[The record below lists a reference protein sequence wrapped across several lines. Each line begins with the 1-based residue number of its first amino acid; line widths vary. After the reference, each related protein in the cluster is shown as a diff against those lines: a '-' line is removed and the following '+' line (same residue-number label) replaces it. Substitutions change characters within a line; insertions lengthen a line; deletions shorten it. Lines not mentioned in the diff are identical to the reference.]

1 MKQEGSLQL
10 RKVLALVLAALLA
23 LSPLAALAGGLPAD
37 PCIISVQWTDGQGM
51 TQFAQ
56 AVRVPYAGF
65 EDCYWVQVPADAPLQ
80 GLTLQIM
87 DTTGMYPRFSIS
99 SGSLLS
105 FVTDAGTSLTTGTPV
120 EIMAYT
126 ADGEPGACYYL
137 YISTLAALPEAP
149 GALDAPTEAPTEAPT
164 AAPVMPV
171 EIPVR
176 YMCDG
181 YEIASATVATLQEG
195 STPVYAQP
203 FDLPEGY
210 LLLGENV
217 QYVLLTAEGASQYEV
232 VFNYQY
238 VAPTEAPTAI
248 PTEAPVPAATI
259 TVSYLSMPEGL
270 PVARDGVVTC
280 EAGQRIVVFANP
292 EGLLPGYTLVSAA
305 EVEVFV
311 DAFGTPSSP
320 TVNFWYQYEAPA
332 TPAPT
337 IAPAQVYI
345 HYVDEAGNLIAA
357 ERTLRCEAG
366 DTVIHADFSMIPD
379 DYTLSSA
386 ETVVVTVDEN
396 GASPETV
403 VFVCRYTPNV
413 PAPKIALVSVKYIDP
428 NGDIFL
434 TATETCVQGMENAVR
449 VDASKIPAG
458 YELSGDSVVRVTVD
472 ENGVATPA
480 EVIFQFKDEVN
491 AYVTVRYL
499 DSEGLEVAQAQQQL
513 CYVGQNIVYADP
525 QGLLPGY
532 MMADEPQKT
541 VTLSQDGQLNPAEV
555 VFRFAYTATPSP
567 VPGTPTPLPYQLEP
581 MDAYCYP
588 QNDGINF
595 RSAPSTTENNV
606 IGRVNRRDLAH
617 ILGRARNEKNEIWY
631 YVALTDGTQGF
642 LKETVVR
649 ILSDAEV
656 AALFHYTPTP
666 TAVPTP
672 EPTQIPDGAV
682 IDRWAYTNKGSVN
695 FRKTPEI
702 TNTNKIRQLTRNSRV
717 WVYSV
722 QTVNGE
728 RWYAV
733 RHNGT
738 DGYLSA
744 QYVDLMSAQES
755 EEQQRSL
762 ASPMPTQT
770 PQPTAAPTQTPTA
783 VPTGAPTQEP
793 TPVATATP
801 APYQGYA
808 LTRWQSALRTG
819 ASQTDE
825 TILSMVASD
834 SLVYVTGQTYVNGAA
849 WSSVQVVEN
858 NNLGFMMDEAL
869 MRISN
874 EAARPYLDRIQAA
887 QRTTATPVPEQQ
899 YGYAITIGNGV
910 PMRSFPDTN
919 GEILQLLSF
928 STVVSVRGQ
937 VYDGDT
943 TWHMVQYNGMWGY
956 IRQDQLRMLNED
968 ESRAYEASLLN
979 ATPLPTVAPA
989 TPEPVTKDSASSYGH
1004 VRSSSGRVNM
1014 RSEPSRAAKRIRLL
1028 DNYAFAL
1035 VLGTVQNDEGTWY
1048 HVSQAGTEGY
1058 ISGDYF
1064 KVLTLGELTDFLQ
1077 SQEYLNAN
1085 SGSSSSGGNTS
1096 GNIQPVEDY
1105 NQSVWKNPALSA
1117 SYEPFNPYVTATP
1130 NPEQLPTPTPV
1141 PTYTPLP
1148 TYTPVPLDV
1157 IGNLQTP
1164 APTTKTSSFSWAW
1177 VLLVIAGIGGGGA
1190 YYAYT
1195 VYRRNERR
1203 RQAVREQQAR
1213 QARRAQQPQMRAAQ
1227 NNPGVSQATRA
1238 YNGQPYAPPR
1248 AAQNTGRMQPVRE
1261 EDAAAY
1267 AQMSREPQATQAYRP
1282 TAQEPQA
1289 TQAYRPTAQEPQA
1302 TQAYRPTEGAEKP
1315 ARQGV
1320 APTTNPY
1327 RIVSRRQ
1334 INEYEAGRQSAPETP
1349 AYRPTAEAPQPSTA
1363 ETPQPRQRR
1372 SDRYKNQNNE

>member
-1 MKQEGSLQL
+1 
-10 RKVLALVLAALLA
+10 
-23 LSPLAALAGGLPAD
+23 
-37 PCIISVQWTDGQGM
+37 
-51 TQFAQ
+51 
-56 AVRVPYAGF
+56 
-65 EDCYWVQVPADAPLQ
+65 
-80 GLTLQIM
+80 
-87 DTTGMYPRFSIS
+87 
-99 SGSLLS
+99 
-105 FVTDAGTSLTTGTPV
+105 
-120 EIMAYT
+120 
-126 ADGEPGACYYL
+126 
-137 YISTLAALPEAP
+137 
-149 GALDAPTEAPTEAPT
+149 
-164 AAPVMPV
+164 MPV

-238 VAPTEAPTAI
+238 VAPTEAPTEAPTAI

-449 VDASKIPAG
+449 VDESKIPAG

-532 MMADEPQKT
+532 TMADEPQKT

-1164 APTTKTSSFSWAW
+1164 APTTQTSSFSWAW
-1177 VLLVIAGIGGGGA
+1177 VLLLIAGIGGGGA

-1282 TAQEPQA
+1282 AAQEPQA

>member
-1 MKQEGSLQL
+1 MQYVLLTAEGASQYE
-10 RKVLALVLAALLA
+10 VVFNYQY
-23 LSPLAALAGGLPAD
+23 
-37 PCIISVQWTDGQGM
+37 V
-51 TQFAQ
+51 
-56 AVRVPYAGF
+56 
-65 EDCYWVQVPADAPLQ
+65 
-80 GLTLQIM
+80 
-87 DTTGMYPRFSIS
+87 
-99 SGSLLS
+99 
-105 FVTDAGTSLTTGTPV
+105 
-120 EIMAYT
+120 
-126 ADGEPGACYYL
+126 
-137 YISTLAALPEAP
+137 
-149 GALDAPTEAPTEAPT
+149 APTEAPT
-164 AAPVMPV
+164 AIPTEAPTEAPVMPV

-210 LLLGENV
+210 FLLGENV
-217 QYVLLTAEGASQYEV
+217 QYVLLTVEGASQYEV

-238 VAPTEAPTAI
+238 VAPTEAPTEAPTAI
-248 PTEAPVPAATI
+248 PTEAPTEAPVPAATI

-396 GASPETV
+396 GASPETA

-428 NGDIFL
+428 NGNIFL

-449 VDASKIPAG
+449 VDESKIPAG

-532 MMADEPQKT
+532 TMADEPQKT

-682 IDRWAYTNKGSVN
+682 IDRWAYTNKGGVN

-834 SLVYVTGQTYVNGAA
+834 SLVYVTGQTYVNGVA

-1289 TQAYRPTAQEPQA
+1289 TQAYRPAAQEPQATQAYRPTAQEPQA